1 MPTTA
6 EQPNEAEFAALL
18 AGARAGS
25 GRSLRLIYTWL
36 SGSLGGYLRAQ
47 GLADPEAATNETFH
61 RAFTRLH
68 QFRGSAGGF
77 RSWIFTIAHNLVID
91 ERRRAARR
99 PATYATADARTLERV
114 GGDAEADALADL
126 GLESAVGLLATLTN
140 AQRDVIF
147 LRVIAGLS
155 VAETAKVMG
164 RPPGAVKTLQHR
176 GLQALRRHLAED
188 GVTESAERTFPIP

>member
-6 EQPNEAEFAALL
+6 EQPNESEFAALL

-25 GRSLRLIYTWL
+25 GRSLRLIYQWL

-47 GLADPEAATNETFH
+47 GLVDPEAATNETFH
-61 RAFTRLH
+61 RAFTRLD

-99 PATYATADARTLERV
+99 PASYATADARTLERV
-114 GGDAEADALADL
+114 GGDAEADALAHL
-126 GLESAVGLLATLTN
+126 GLEAAVGLLATLTN

-155 VAETAKVMG
+155 VAETATVMG

-188 GVTESAERTFPIP
+188 GVTEIAERTFPLP